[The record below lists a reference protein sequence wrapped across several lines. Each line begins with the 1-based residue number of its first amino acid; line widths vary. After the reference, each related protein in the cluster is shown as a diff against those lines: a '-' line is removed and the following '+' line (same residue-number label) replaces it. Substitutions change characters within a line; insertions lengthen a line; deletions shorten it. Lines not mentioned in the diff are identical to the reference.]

1 MAGEQAEQ
9 ASLEAQQAD
18 GQKVVA
24 RVGVAGTAG
33 EQVEWTS
40 LEARQAGGHEVV
52 AREQASLDVVRR
64 REKGEQTAQI
74 FAKSNIHMT
83 CDF

>member
-18 GQKVVA
+18 GPKVVA

-40 LEARQAGGHEVV
+40 LEARQVGGHEVV
-52 AREQASLDVVRR
+52 AREQASLDVVQR
-64 REKGEQTAQI
+64 RENGEQTVRI